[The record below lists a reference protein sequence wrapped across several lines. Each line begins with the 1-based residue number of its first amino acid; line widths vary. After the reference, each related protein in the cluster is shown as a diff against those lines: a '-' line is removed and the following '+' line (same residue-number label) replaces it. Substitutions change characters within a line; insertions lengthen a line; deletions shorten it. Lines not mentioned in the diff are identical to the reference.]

1 MMEQLATKVL
11 VGALGGLLTA
21 VLVDLDA
28 WKSSAKGAK
37 FDLETASR
45 RWVDGAVAGG
55 ATALGIGR

>member
-1 MMEQLATKVL
+1 

-45 RWVDGAVAGG
+45 RWVYGAVAGG